1 MNAHKAGFAAIIGR
15 PNVGKSTLLNR
26 LLGQKIAIVT
36 PRSQTTRNLIKGI
49 LTKPEYQIVFLD
61 TPGIHKP
68 KNKLGE
74 YMMKEQKSSV
84 DGVDCV
90 IAMLAADE
98 FFGPLDREM
107 LTGLSRLQCPV
118 FVVINKKDAAERE
131 QVEALKAK
139 ALECARID
147 EVFELSALKDENIDS
162 LLRAVIKAMPEG
174 PAFFPDDIVSDY
186 PEKFLVSEVIREK
199 MLMLLKEEVPHG
211 VGVEIEKMQKRYNGT
226 IYILAD
232 IMCERDSHKGI
243 IIGKNGSMLKR
254 IGAEARTEL
263 EELFQCQIY
272 LELFVKVQKD
282 WRNSRS
288 VLKQLGYSGK

>member
-26 LLGQKIAIVT
+26 LLGQKVAIVT

-49 LTKPEYQIVFLD
+49 LTEPEYQIVFLD

-74 YMMKEQKSSV
+74 YMMKEQKGSV

-107 LTGLSRLQCPV
+107 LTGLSNMSCPV
-118 FVVINKKDAAERE
+118 FLVINKTDSAGKEEID
-131 QVEALKAK
+131 ALKAK
-139 ALECARID
+139 ALECAGITD
-147 EVFELSALKDENIDS
+147 VFEISALNGDNTGA
-162 LLRAVIKAMPEG
+162 LLEAVINAMPEG

-186 PEKFLVSEVIREK
+186 PEKFLASEVIREK
-199 MLMLLKEEVPHG
+199 M
-211 VGVEIEKMQKRYNGT
+211 QQRSNGT
-226 IYILAD
+226 TYILAN
-232 IMCERDSHKGI
+232 ILCERDSHKGI
-243 IIGKNGSMLKR
+243 IIGKNGSMLKK
-254 IGAEARTEL
+254 IGAEARLEL
-263 EELFQCQIY
+263 EELLQCPIY

-282 WRNSRS
+282 WRNSQS

>member
-26 LLGQKIAIVT
+26 LLGQKVAIVT

-49 LTKPEYQIVFLD
+49 LTEPEYQIVFLD

-74 YMMKEQKSSV
+74 YMMKEQKGSV

-107 LTGLSRLQCPV
+107 LTGLSNMSCPV
-118 FVVINKKDAAERE
+118 FLVINKTDSAGKEEID
-131 QVEALKAK
+131 ALKAK
-139 ALECARID
+139 ALECAGITD
-147 EVFELSALKDENIDS
+147 VFEISALNGDNIGA
-162 LLRAVIKAMPEG
+162 LLEAVVSVMPEG

-186 PEKFLVSEVIREK
+186 PEKFLASEVIREK

-211 VGVEIEKMQKRYNGT
+211 TGVEIEKMQQRSNGT
-226 IYILAD
+226 TYILAN
-232 IMCERDSHKGI
+232 IFCERDSHKVI
-243 IIGKNGSMLKR
+243 IIGKNGSMLKK
-254 IGAEARTEL
+254 IGAEARLEL
-263 EELFQCQIY
+263 EELLQCPIY

-282 WRNSRS
+282 WRNSQS